1 MRAVV
6 PDEDVV
12 TRVTED
18 LDETAA
24 TLLREEVR
32 PSLERLEA
40 LGLRSEAGAGLR
52 LRASELKGHR

>member
-6 PDEDVV
+6 PGEDVV
-12 TRVTED
+12 ARVAED
-18 LDETAA
+18 LHETTAA
-24 TLLREEVR
+24 VVR
-32 PSLERLEA
+32 DEARPALERLAA